1 MMKIFYR
8 LFTIFFI
15 LFTIACASPQ
25 KTDEDS
31 NSIKANIDLKPED
44 ILPPPVAGESI
55 YNEKGELVLNSKY
68 EPKFF
73 QEPSKDNLEYFRVIL
88 SANQYYV
95 RQIRGSK
102 FILRNPDDGGDA
114 LSKDEIHGFDLV
126 ELTDD
131 GILSIQL
138 NSNTGNME
146 VINFDRRV
154 PRINDVAKV
163 IQNDLSR
170 WNFKHESKDEKPII
184 TKMKVY
190 YQIILHKTLTREE
203 IKAKYFKKKK

>member
-1 MMKIFYR
+1 MIKQFCR
-8 LFTIFFI
+8 LLTILI
-15 LFTIACASPQ
+15 LLLSFGCQSPQ
-25 KTDEDS
+25 KTDQDS
-31 NSIKANIDLKPED
+31 NNSSSNIELNPED
-44 ILPPPVAGESI
+44 ILPSPVAGESI
-55 YNEKGELVLNSKY
+55 YNEKGEQIQNSKY

-88 SANQYYV
+88 SANQYQV

-114 LSKDEIHGFDLV
+114 LSKEEIHGYDLV

-138 NSNTGNME
+138 NANTGNME

-170 WNFKHESKDEKPII
+170 WNFKHETKDEKPII

-203 IKAKYFKKKK
+203 IKAKYFNKKK